1 MKMQSNKQDI
11 QILSVSNPLPTQVT
25 GNAISDSFPT
35 QYTLKA
41 APKQPELDPAE
52 LESREHSFRAF
63 IASRLSRHKAPQSLL
78 QKIRRNME

>member
-11 QILSVSNPLPTQVT
+11 QLLSVSNPLPTQVT

-35 QYTLKA
+35 QNTLKA
-41 APKQPELDPAE
+41 APKQTELDPE